1 MGAAGGR
8 CLTPTA
14 VIVTRG
20 DVDLAPVLESLPGDW
35 PVVVWDNSER
45 EEDLKVY
52 GHFAAL
58 SEVRT
63 DYVYMQDDDAI
74 CPAQAILDAW
84 NESEHAD
91 KILTNVG
98 DSGNVTPWI
107 SWGAI
112 FRCDLPSLA
121 IAKYVYAYGMSDD
134 VLLWCDM
141 IFSTL
146 TPWVHVDLGVQH
158 LPHARAENRMCMR
171 ADHYAEQDRVKAL
184 AEALL

>member
-1 MGAAGGR
+1 MI
-8 CLTPTA
+8 PTA

-20 DVDLAPVLESLPGDW
+20 DVDLEPALSGIPPQW
-35 PVVVWDNSER
+35 PLVVWDNSLR
-45 EEDLKVY
+45 EKDLKVY

-58 SEVRT
+58 AEVDSE
-63 DYVYMQDDDAI
+63 YVYMQDDDAV
-74 CPAQAILDAW
+74 CPARGVLAAWDEAAHGDLILL
-84 NESEHAD
+84 NEAD
-91 KILTNVG
+91 G
-98 DSGNVTPWI
+98 ETPWI

-112 FRCDLPSLA
+112 FRRDLPAAA
-121 IAKYVYAYGMSDD
+121 IDRYVAAYGMSDD

-146 TPWVHVDLGVQH
+146 TPWANVDLIGQVQH

-171 ADHYAEQDRVKAL
+171 ADHYAEQGRVRTL